1 MHSSAERNCSFLGFT
16 VTNGSNDVLSV
27 SFISL
32 GDSAHPFPV
41 LSTRLS
47 LCMRVDVM
55 RTTILP
61 WRVVVEQKIA
71 ELTRFRQF
79 LRPEERAVF
88 DDLLNQ
94 CKLYAVGEAFTSPVK
109 EMSLLFWMIFAQ
121 HKKLIELERRISEP

>member
-1 MHSSAERNCSFLGFT
+1 MW
-16 VTNGSNDVLSV
+16 
-27 SFISL
+27 
-32 GDSAHPFPV
+32 
-41 LSTRLS
+41 
-47 LCMRVDVM
+47 VDVM

-61 WRVVVEQKIA
+61 WHVVVEQKIA

-94 CKLYAVGEAFTSPVK
+94 CKLYAVGEVFTSPVK

-121 HKKLIELERRISEP
+121 HKKLMELEEENQNLNS